1 MQDVIEHT
9 LQLVYFMAPAYAANM
24 APPFVRFWKGW
35 NRPIH
40 DGLFG
45 AHKTVVGFA
54 AGVVAGVF
62 TAGAQAAWDA
72 PFSIVDRTHWLWIG
86 FGFGIGA
93 MSGDC
98 LKSLVKRRLG
108 IAPGAPWI
116 PFDQLDFAAGALALT
131 AWSVD
136 LSLRDT
142 LAILAMTFIGD
153 IMVNRIAWRLG
164 IKSSPW

>member
-1 MQDVIEHT
+1 LE
-9 LQLVYFMAPAYAANM
+9 
-24 APPFVRFWKGW
+24 PPGKTGRF
-35 NRPIH
+35 I
-40 DGLFG
+40 
-45 AHKTVVGFA
+45 GFA

-62 TAGAQAAWDA
+62 TAGAQAALQA
-72 PFSIVDRTHWLWIG
+72 ALGVPFSIVPFSIADHAQWLWVGLG
-86 FGFGIGA
+86 FGVGA

-116 PFDQLDFAAGALALT
+116 PFDQLDFAVGALALT

-136 LSLRDT
+136 LSPRDI
-142 LAILAMTFIGD
+142 LAILTMNFIGD
-153 IMVNRIAWRLG
+153 IIVNRIAWKLG

>member
-1 MQDVIEHT
+1 MHDVTEHT
-9 LQLVYFMAPAYAANM
+9 LRLLYFMAPAYAANM

-40 DGLFG
+40 VGLFG
-45 AHKTVVGFA
+45 THKTVVGFA
-54 AGVVAGVF
+54 AGVVAGIF
-62 TAGAQAAWDA
+62 TAGAQAALDA
-72 PFSIVDRTHWLWIG
+72 PFSIADRAQWLCTGLG
-86 FGFGIGA
+86 FGVGA
-93 MSGDC
+93 MSGDS
-98 LKSLVKRRLG
+98 LKSLVKRRLD

-116 PFDQLDFAAGALALT
+116 PFDQLDFAVGALALT

-136 LSLRDT
+136 LSPRDI